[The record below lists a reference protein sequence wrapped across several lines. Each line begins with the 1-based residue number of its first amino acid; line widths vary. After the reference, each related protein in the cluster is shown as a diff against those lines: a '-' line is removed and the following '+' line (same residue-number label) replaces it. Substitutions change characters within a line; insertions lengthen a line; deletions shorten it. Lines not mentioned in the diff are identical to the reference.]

1 MNILMM
7 TNTFTP
13 HVGGV
18 ARSIEAFTAEYRQR
32 GHRVL
37 VVAPEF
43 ESAPEDETD
52 VIRIPAIQQ
61 FNGSDFSVALKLPGS
76 AVEQIERFKPAIV
89 HSHHP
94 FLVGGAAARLAS
106 KFNLPLVFTYHTM
119 YEHYTH
125 YVLENSEA
133 LKRFVIKLSTNYAN
147 LCDMVFAPSQSIASL
162 IRERGVEVQI
172 EIVPTGVQL
181 DRFARGSG
189 SGFRAVMDIPDNAFV
204 VGHVGRLAPEKNIEF
219 LAEAVA
225 AFLKAEPTARFLVV
239 GDGPSK
245 KVIRKIF
252 ARETLGERLHCT
264 GTLNHPVLVSAYRA
278 MDVFAF
284 ASLTETQGMV
294 LTEAMAC
301 GVPVVALAASGVREV
316 VADQRNGRLLAEQ
329 SVDSFSDA
337 LRWIASLPPERRTEI
352 SSGALETARA
362 YSMQNSA
369 DKALALYQDLLRKKP
384 RAREA
389 QYELWREVVR
399 RIKSEWDLLTSVVHA
414 AGHSLLETQSE
425 KSNE

>member
-18 ARSIEAFTAEYRQR
+18 ARSIEAFTAEYRRR

-43 ESAPEDETD
+43 ESAPENETD

-76 AVEQIERFKPAIV
+76 AMEEIERFAPAIV

-94 FLVGGAAARLAS
+94 FLVGGAAARVAS
-106 KFNLPLVFTYHTM
+106 RLKLPLVFTYHTM

-125 YVLENSEA
+125 YVLENSET

-147 LCDMVFAPSQSIASL
+147 LCDMVFAPSESIASL
-162 IRERGVEVQI
+162 IHERGVEVPI

-181 DRFARGSG
+181 ERFARGSG
-189 SGFRAVMDIPDNAFV
+189 AGFRAVMDIPEDAFV
-204 VGHVGRLAPEKNIEF
+204 AGHVGRLAPEKNIEF
-219 LAEAVA
+219 LAEAAA
-225 AFLKAEPTARFLVV
+225 AFLKANREARFLVV
-239 GDGPSK
+239 GSGPSE
-245 KVIRKIF
+245 KVIRKVF
-252 ARETLGERLHCT
+252 SRETLGDRLHFT
-264 GTLNHPVLVSAYRA
+264 GTLNYPVLASAYKA

-301 GVPVVALAASGVREV
+301 GVPVVALDASGVREV
-316 VADQRNGRLLAEQ
+316 VADERNGKLLAGQ
-329 SVDSFSDA
+329 SVESFSAA
-337 LRWIASLPPERRTEI
+337 LHWVASLSAERRREL
-352 SSGALETARA
+352 SRGARETART
-362 YSMQNSA
+362 YSMEKSA
-369 DKALALYQDLLRKKP
+369 DTALAFYEVLVQRKP
-384 RAREA
+384 LSHDA
-389 QYELWREVVR
+389 QYELWRDVMR

-414 AGHSLLETQSE
+414 AGHSLLETQSDKE
-425 KSNE
+425 